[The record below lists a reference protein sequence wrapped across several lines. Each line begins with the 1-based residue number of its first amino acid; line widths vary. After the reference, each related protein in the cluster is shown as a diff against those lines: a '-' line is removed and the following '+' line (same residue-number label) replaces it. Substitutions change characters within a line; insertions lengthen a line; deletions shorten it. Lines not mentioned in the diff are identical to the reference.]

1 MFLPLKN
8 IDRDIFSKQC
18 PPYLNFPNQP
28 IRYVTDNYLLH
39 TLINNI
45 YLYIYFKFSKHHIL
59 HVQAK
64 QSIKTLHKLAF
75 SQCHTG

>member
-1 MFLPLKN
+1 MHLDQNRMCISLLGKILEEYVLSLKN

-18 PPYLNFPNQP
+18 PYLNVSNQP
-28 IRYVTDNYLLH
+28 MRYVTDNYLLH

-59 HVQAK
+59 HV
-64 QSIKTLHKLAF
+64 
-75 SQCHTG
+75 